1 MYVFRFCLYCCTR
14 ILFNNFDLRLKQ
26 NTEFT
31 AADWIR
37 NYILLEAKVMLKSS
51 ALNMGQ
57 ISSHLNFPSQ
67 SFFAKFFKNA
77 TGMTPKQYRNTPE

>member
-1 MYVFRFCLYCCTR
+1 
-14 ILFNNFDLRLKQ
+14 
-26 NTEFT
+26 
-31 AADWIR
+31 
-37 NYILLEAKVMLKSS
+37 MLKSS